1 MGKKKIKHRSSVN
14 DLYDF
19 YIVPEKLIK
28 YKDFYFTE
36 GIYNIANDENCFL
49 ILDII
54 CHQKK
59 NFNTEIWNFS
69 RDNDNLFSLTGKS
82 KQGFTFTE
90 ILNVESDFYFDD
102 FTIIKKEKLLCLPSE
117 ENLY

>member
-1 MGKKKIKHRSSVN
+1 MRKNTKHRSSAN

-19 YIVPEKLIK
+19 YTTPEKLIK
-28 YKDFYFTE
+28 YKKFNFTL
-36 GIYNIANDENCFL
+36 GINTIATDENCFL

-59 NFNTEIWNFS
+59 NFDIEIWKFS
-69 RDNDNLFSLTGKS
+69 RDNNNLFSLTGKS

-90 ILNVESDFYFDD
+90 IKNVESDFYFDD
-102 FTIIKKEKLLCLPSE
+102 FTIIKKEKLLCLPIE
-117 ENLY
+117 EKIY